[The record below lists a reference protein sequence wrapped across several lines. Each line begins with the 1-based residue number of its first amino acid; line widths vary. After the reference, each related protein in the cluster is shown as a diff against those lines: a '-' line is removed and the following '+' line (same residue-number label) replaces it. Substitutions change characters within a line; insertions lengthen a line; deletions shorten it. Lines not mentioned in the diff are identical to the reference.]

1 MVIDVELYE
10 LHPLAA
16 QSRLNL
22 YFVDAYMH
30 TMDKEQALKGIQ
42 SNIRS
47 GNKEMA
53 SSQIEGLASAYS
65 DDPFTLLTCISLF
78 KVIEDEKGAL
88 KTVKILLRAVEKRSA
103 TEVAKGLR
111 SMGYFEETLSVLSGA
126 ENDDE
131 VLRVR
136 AAALSDLGRPA
147 ESIAELEKIKER
159 TISDDV
165 AEAENLSSV
174 KEYEKA
180 VRTAKQILSESSE
193 FSVKRCYCHVLMSSG
208 DRKGADRFVKD
219 EMKKDKN
226 SADNNAL
233 AAYQMWIEGKTAP
246 AAAYATKAIKLDEGH
261 IGAMEVLAYCLVEK
275 GKIAEARIVAGA
287 INEKEPGHQAVFRI
301 LNICKDG

>member
-1 MVIDVELYE
+1 
-10 LHPLAA
+10 
-16 QSRLNL
+16 
-22 YFVDAYMH
+22 
-30 TMDKEQALKGIQ
+30 MDKEQALKGIQ

-65 DDPFTLLTCISLF
+65 DDPFTLLTCISLS

-88 KTVKILLRAVEKRSA
+88 KTVKILLRTVEKRSA
-103 TEVAKGLR
+103 LEAAKGLR
-111 SMGYFEETLSVLSGA
+111 SMGYFEETLSVLSCA
-126 ENDDE
+126 ESNDE

-136 AAALSDLGRPA
+136 AAALSDLGRSA
-147 ESIAELEKIKER
+147 ESIVELEKIKER
-159 TISDDV
+159 VISDDV
-165 AEAENLSSV
+165 AEAEVLSSV
-174 KEYEKA
+174 GEYEKA
-180 VRTAKQILSESSE
+180 IRTAKRILSESSE

-233 AAYQMWIEGKTAP
+233 AAYQMWIEGKIAP
-246 AAAYATKAIKLDEGH
+246 AAAYATKAIKSDEGH

-275 GKIAEARIVAGA
+275 GKTAEARIVAGA
-287 INEKEPGHQAVFRI
+287 INEKEPGHQAVIRI
-301 LNICKDG
+301 LNLCKDG

>member
-1 MVIDVELYE
+1 
-10 LHPLAA
+10 
-16 QSRLNL
+16 
-22 YFVDAYMH
+22 
-30 TMDKEQALKGIQ
+30 MDKEQALKGIQ

-65 DDPFTLLTCISLF
+65 DDPFTLLTCISLS
-78 KVIEDEKGAL
+78 KVIEDEKGAS
-88 KTVKILLRAVEKRSA
+88 KTMKILLGAVVKRSA
-103 TEVAKGLR
+103 LETAKGLR
-111 SMGYFEETLSVLSGA
+111 SMGYFEEALSVLSDA
-126 ENDDE
+126 ESNDE

-136 AAALSDLGRPA
+136 AAALSDMGRPI
-147 ESIAELEKIKER
+147 ESIAEYEKIKER

-165 AEAENLSSV
+165 AEAEALCSV

-180 VRTAKQILSESSE
+180 IRTAKRILSESPE
-193 FSVKRCYCHVLMSSG
+193 FSVKRCYCHVLISSG

-233 AAYQMWIEGKTAP
+233 AAYQMWIEGKIAP
-246 AAAYATKAIKLDEGH
+246 AAAYAKKAIISDEGH
-261 IGAMEVLAYCLVEK
+261 IGAMEVLAYCLAEK
-275 GKIAEARIVAGA
+275 GKIAEAKIVAGA

-301 LNICKDG
+301 LNLCKGS